1 MNKEHLAQSASS
13 CSAMPLERHC
23 NSTKRP
29 VFLFLTFVSIASLSN
44 AAVITP
50 QTGGSI
56 DPTGGSELDYN
67 ATGSVSLATFEST
80 TSNRVIQANWTGI
93 GGTTGNTIDHDAG
106 GNDDGVDVRI
116 DHTVG
121 GFSASASTTSS
132 YNSSSQGNG
141 YLWTGSNGQQLKI
154 SFGTASGAS
163 SQVFTND
170 RAVTA
175 AGLMLMN
182 FGGAW
187 TNVAINYFD
196 SANTVLSSQSFSG
209 NSDLQDGSGGDF
221 FTGYISSSANIS
233 YLTIDITRPTGTS
246 SIALDAVTFAGP
258 NVVPEPASAAL
269 LGLGTIGLLLRR
281 NRRAA

>member
-1 MNKEHLAQSASS
+1 MKENLHLLAFDPCKTRLRDSLARS
-13 CSAMPLERHC
+13 RK
-23 NSTKRP
+23 TI
-29 VFLFLTFVSIASLSN
+29 LFSLLLVGAASLAN

-67 ATGSVSLATFEST
+67 ATGSVSLATFNST

-93 GGTTGNTIDHDAG
+93 SGTTGNTIDHDAG
-106 GNDDGVDVRI
+106 GDDDGVDVRI

-121 GFSASASTTSS
+121 GFSASASNTSS
-132 YNSSSQGNG
+132 YNSSSAGNG

-154 SFGTASGAS
+154 SFGTASGPS
-163 SQVFTND
+163 QQVFTND

-175 AGLMLMN
+175 AGLMLLN
-182 FGGAW
+182 FGSAYS
-187 TNVAINYFD
+187 VAIKYFD
-196 SANTVLSSQSFSG
+196 SANTELSSQSFSG
-209 NSDLQDGSGGDF
+209 NSDLQDASGGDF

-233 YLTIDITRPTGTS
+233 YLTIDITRAAGTS
-246 SIALDAVTFAGP
+246 SIALDAVTF
-258 NVVPEPASAAL
+258 VVPEPASAAL